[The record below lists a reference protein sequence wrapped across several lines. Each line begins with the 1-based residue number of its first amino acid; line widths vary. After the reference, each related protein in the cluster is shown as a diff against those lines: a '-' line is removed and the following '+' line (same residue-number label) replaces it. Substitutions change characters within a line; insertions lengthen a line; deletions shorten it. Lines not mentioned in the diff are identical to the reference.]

1 MPKVKYRHLTEDEE
15 KFIRSYAAGHS
26 REEITNALNKKFQTD
41 VPKWKVEYFLS
52 DNKIATGYTTGHKYS
67 KDEICF
73 LEAYAPSHSLNE
85 IQIAFNDKFK
95 LNIKKG
101 ALSQCMLR
109 KNIKPGITTRFKK
122 NQVPKNK
129 RPIGFESIQKS
140 SNGIKYVFIKTEL
153 PDKWEMKHLLGCME
167 HMTSDQKKVEFAQI
181 VKDVVGDDDDE
192 ETIQIYNEVQDTL
205 NEVLQNEQEKA
216 EESSTNEPDEPL
228 KVVLTEQ
235 IINEVLEKVNLFEDQ
250 KEAIKKSCAD
260 VIPEDTEVAEIIDEK
275 AIKAAEQTRYL
286 NKLKELLLA
295 AAEVLEK
302 KGETELVREI
312 RDAV

>member
-52 DNKIATGYTTGHKYS
+52 DNKITTGYTTGHKYS

-109 KNIKPGITTRFKK
+109 KNIKPASQLDLRKIKF
-122 NQVPKNK
+122 
-129 RPIGFESIQKS
+129 QKINDLSALKAFRKVAMGLNMFS
-140 SNGIKYVFIKTEL
+140 SKQNCRTNGK
-153 PDKWEMKHLLGCME
+153 
-167 HMTSDQKKVEFAQI
+167 
-181 VKDVVGDDDDE
+181 
-192 ETIQIYNEVQDTL
+192 
-205 NEVLQNEQEKA
+205 
-216 EESSTNEPDEPL
+216 
-228 KVVLTEQ
+228 
-235 IINEVLEKVNLFEDQ
+235 
-250 KEAIKKSCAD
+250 
-260 VIPEDTEVAEIIDEK
+260 
-275 AIKAAEQTRYL
+275 
-286 NKLKELLLA
+286 
-295 AAEVLEK
+295 
-302 KGETELVREI
+302 
-312 RDAV
+312 

>member
-1 MPKVKYRHLTEDEE
+1 MPKVKYRRLTEDEE
-15 KFIRSYAAGHS
+15 KFIKSYAAGHS

-41 VPKWKVEYFLS
+41 VLKWKVEYFLS
-52 DNKIATGYTTGHKYS
+52 DNKITTGYATGHKYS

-153 PDKWEMKHLLGCME
+153 PDKWEMKHLFVYKNAYG
-167 HMTSDQKKVEFAQI
+167 QI
-181 VKDVVGDDDDE
+181 PENSTVIFLDGNTLNTNLDNLMAIDKRIHAIMNKYQLPRKTKE
-192 ETIQIYNEVQDTL
+192 ETLASIQIATLIAGIKDAEKRFHPKGRRKDIDT
-205 NEVLQNEQEKA
+205 KKMKD
-216 EESSTNEPDEPL
+216 SI
-228 KVVLTEQ
+228 KC
-235 IINEVLEKVNLFEDQ
+235 
-250 KEAIKKSCAD
+250 KE
-260 VIPEDTEVAEIIDEK
+260 
-275 AIKAAEQTRYL
+275 RY
-286 NKLKELLLA
+286 KHE
-295 AAEVLEK
+295 
-302 KGETELVREI
+302 
-312 RDAV
+312 